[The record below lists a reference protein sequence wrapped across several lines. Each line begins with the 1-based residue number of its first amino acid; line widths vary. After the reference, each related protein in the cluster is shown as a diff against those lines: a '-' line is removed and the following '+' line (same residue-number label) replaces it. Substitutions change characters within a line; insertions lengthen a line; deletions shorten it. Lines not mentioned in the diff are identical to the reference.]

1 MSRTTKR
8 FLSILLAAAMILSL
22 GITGWAIDD
31 EITIVDPTAK
41 PAVETDKHV
50 TDAFDGGTDLE
61 LEEIDPNTLGVPRL
75 GEIEEEDNVLTS
87 EDLPFGLN
95 DIVRVSIVLDRPST
109 MDLGYSTQNIV
120 ENNSAMAYRHTLK
133 QQQANIES
141 AIANAG
147 VSMNVKWN
155 LTLAVNI
162 ISAEVRYGDIET
174 IEAVPGVKEVWLE
187 TRYEPQ
193 VDGINTAITTEN
205 MVGAATLWSEGYTG
219 AGTRVAI
226 IDTGTDYKHQSF
238 DPEAFMYALSLDE
251 GDFELLDVN
260 EVKSVL
266 PELNA
271 NNTADKHNIDSAYY
285 VYKNAKIP
293 FAYNYIDGNN
303 TTDHLSD
310 TKEEHGSHVSGIAA
324 ANRFIKKDGKF
335 VEAATEVFAV
345 GVAPDAQ
352 ILTMKVFG
360 AGGGAY
366 DSDYMAA
373 IEDAII
379 LKADS
384 INLSLGSGAPGY
396 TFSNGYQEV
405 MDSLINCG
413 SVVAISAG
421 NAYDWA
427 YFLPSGVPYLYLDDV
442 SLHTGGSPGTFVN
455 SLCVAAAQNIGT
467 VGTPLKFSGY
477 DSSVFYTETEGY
489 GNANMSS
496 IPGTYDFVLVDGPGV
511 DDNNH
516 VGQEGDAFL
525 ALGSEVLTGK
535 IAMCYRGTSSFFAK
549 ANAAAAQGAAA
560 VIIINNQPGSI
571 NMNLTGYEYTVPAV
585 SILQAEGEAIKAAAE
600 PVTDEDGNVLYYKGT
615 VTVANKMETTLNADR
630 SEATITDFSSWGV
643 PGSLI
648 MKPEITAPGGN
659 IYSVFGSNK
668 HADGSIAGGS
678 DQYEFMS
685 GTSMAAPHVTGMAAL
700 LSEYIRDN
708 NLEEVTGLNRRTLIN
723 SLLMSTATPMMVDG
737 AYLPVLQQGAGLGD
751 TYAATQALSYIMM
764 GEDATAS
771 AADGKV
777 KVELGQDA
785 ARSGEYSFSF
795 NVNNF
800 SDTDLVY
807 ELRTDMFT
815 QAPTVSDGNFYMLKA
830 TMDLAEGEDFT
841 VSYAY
846 PQVVLSGHDVN
857 KDGATNAADAQAI
870 LDYLT
875 GKVDGETLDLEAAE
889 MDEVDGISSYDAQL
903 LLKWEEQSGLDN
915 LLVPA
920 GESVS
925 VTVTITYADELKE
938 FLDAYYVGGAYVEG
952 YTYVLPV
959 SETEDG
965 ALLDVAHS
973 IPILGFYGSWTDASM
988 FDCVDPISTAYGST
1002 KESYTGNPNTNYLT
1016 LNYGKGNTVFMG
1028 NPYVVEKEYHPE
1040 RAAVSSGTKLINFKY
1055 NMIRNAA
1062 TSGWMAFNWNTLDI
1076 LKSNIGGAASGA
1088 WYYVNGQAWQ
1098 DTATQT
1104 AAINTTPAKLGLNED
1119 DMFMISYFAI
1129 PEYYGMMLHPG
1140 ENVNTVTDKEIL
1152 NLLATGELGWG
1163 SALGY
1168 VFTVDNTAPEATAK
1182 MSEDGTKI
1190 TVTAKD
1196 NNYIA
1201 YVAIMDVSGNVA
1213 FAQAV
1218 PEQTKPGEE
1227 VEVTFDISEL
1237 DLPNGIAI
1245 FVGDYAANEK
1255 AYLVVFDPDKP
1266 VTGSKTV
1273 YVLTDTLEEGKD
1285 YIIANVNT
1293 GAGYALGS
1301 QGTQAYVAPVGINI
1315 VTDELGTYIPL
1326 EDVDGSFL
1334 WTSQAVDGEGIGFVN
1349 SNDGGGLSYNQINGP
1364 YVNWAGAR
1372 YVDGFVYQ
1380 NNTLLYGPYAS
1391 YGYGMKFANS
1401 NFCFGPGVTPIYL
1414 FTKGSLEYEMDP
1426 NNASSVTVAPEA
1438 ATLILDVLPTIEL
1451 TANVEPIVLPDRTV
1465 TWTSS
1470 NEEVA
1475 TVNADG
1481 LVTAVAPGTAVI
1493 TATSNQ
1499 TPDMSASATINVTAG
1514 EPMNATVYGQV
1525 AFGREDIEYA
1535 EIDLSNMGLTNLSG
1549 DAMFSAFTGGGRSG
1563 DFIYGN
1569 DVDNDMHR
1577 YNAEDNFA
1585 YDSDYHFVISAQW
1598 ALWDA
1603 ANFPAFTMA
1612 DYANVNTTDESTDN
1626 DEPALTDYPYILTG
1640 FNSSSKLM
1648 YFKEDGNLTY
1658 FDLSGIGGFIAAT
1671 FVGAQLDEETG
1682 LPNLYYVLLG
1692 DDGTLYNWI
1701 VYPNLSNGGMSAQ
1714 YGEIGHVTVL
1724 TIGEDKSAYSMSY
1737 YESEDTYG
1745 VFIADGSIGGIY
1757 YVDFTEI
1764 PAPADENDDTVYD
1777 VAAHFVGR
1785 INGATGLAALSDFDA
1800 DAIGALGTIDVN
1812 KPAEEGGEEGNSL
1825 RGASV
1830 PAIFSSVPMSL
1841 ETLQSHD
1848 VVLFEKESFDDVDID
1863 LEPVEDDEI
1872 VIVGGL
1878 NAARP
1883 QTGRTPVVLDSAIL
1897 KNTDFWGD
1905 AYVAIDVTTPNFD
1918 PEAEPAEEPVLFYNG
1933 LATLKYD
1940 PEYLIFKDCK
1950 IDPTLELTSV
1960 NVDETAGLITIA
1972 YASTEAV
1979 EEGAIAVV
1987 RFDFNIEIETEVTAT
2002 TLEANDNLAV
2012 NEETVIP
2019 VVIGHN
2025 WDEPTYEWTETET
2038 GYSVKATVVCKNDS
2052 THVETETVDAV
2063 AAVTKPATCEAK
2075 GETTYTATFENELF
2089 EVQTKTVDNIDALGH
2104 DYGEAV
2110 YEWAEDNSKVTA
2122 TVVCKNDETHVI
2134 TETVDTVAEVITP
2147 ATCDAKGETT
2157 YTATFENELFEV
2169 QTKTVE
2175 TDALGHDYGEATYE
2189 WAEDN
2194 SKVTA
2199 TAVCKNDETHVE
2211 TETVDTTYEVVTEP
2225 TTEAEGLGRYTATFE
2240 NELFETQTKEV
2251 SIEKLAGF
2259 KVIVEDKTNGK
2270 ATTDLV
2276 AEQLYSGEKTFT
2288 VKTDDDQAVL
2298 VAVKT
2303 TDEEGNVTYTREPCT
2318 TDEEGVHSFTITVNA
2333 ETTIVLAMIGDVNLD
2348 GEVKL
2353 KDSLMIK
2360 KHIAGT
2366 EEITDPLAF
2375 LVGDVNGDGAIK
2387 LKDNLSVKKA
2397 IAGTDALAW

>member
-1 MSRTTKR
+1 
-8 FLSILLAAAMILSL
+8 
-22 GITGWAIDD
+22 
-31 EITIVDPTAK
+31 
-41 PAVETDKHV
+41 
-50 TDAFDGGTDLE
+50 
-61 LEEIDPNTLGVPRL
+61 
-75 GEIEEEDNVLTS
+75 
-87 EDLPFGLN
+87 
-95 DIVRVSIVLDRPST
+95 
-109 MDLGYSTQNIV
+109 
-120 ENNSAMAYRHTLK
+120 
-133 QQQANIES
+133 
-141 AIANAG
+141 
-147 VSMNVKWN
+147 
-155 LTLAVNI
+155 
-162 ISAEVRYGDIET
+162 
-174 IEAVPGVKEVWLE
+174 
-187 TRYEPQ
+187 
-193 VDGINTAITTEN
+193 
-205 MVGAATLWSEGYTG
+205 
-219 AGTRVAI
+219 
-226 IDTGTDYKHQSF
+226 
-238 DPEAFMYALSLDE
+238 
-251 GDFELLDVN
+251 
-260 EVKSVL
+260 
-266 PELNA
+266 
-271 NNTADKHNIDSAYY
+271 
-285 VYKNAKIP
+285 
-293 FAYNYIDGNN
+293 
-303 TTDHLSD
+303 
-310 TKEEHGSHVSGIAA
+310 
-324 ANRFIKKDGKF
+324 
-335 VEAATEVFAV
+335 
-345 GVAPDAQ
+345 
-352 ILTMKVFG
+352 
-360 AGGGAY
+360 
-366 DSDYMAA
+366 
-373 IEDAII
+373 
-379 LKADS
+379 
-384 INLSLGSGAPGY
+384 
-396 TFSNGYQEV
+396 
-405 MDSLINCG
+405 
-413 SVVAISAG
+413 
-421 NAYDWA
+421 
-427 YFLPSGVPYLYLDDV
+427 
-442 SLHTGGSPGTFVN
+442 
-455 SLCVAAAQNIGT
+455 
-467 VGTPLKFSGY
+467 
-477 DSSVFYTETEGY
+477 
-489 GNANMSS
+489 
-496 IPGTYDFVLVDGPGV
+496 
-511 DDNNH
+511 
-516 VGQEGDAFL
+516 
-525 ALGSEVLTGK
+525 
-535 IAMCYRGTSSFFAK
+535 
-549 ANAAAAQGAAA
+549 
-560 VIIINNQPGSI
+560 
-571 NMNLTGYEYTVPAV
+571 
-585 SILQAEGEAIKAAAE
+585 
-600 PVTDEDGNVLYYKGT
+600 
-615 VTVANKMETTLNADR
+615 
-630 SEATITDFSSWGV
+630 
-643 PGSLI
+643 
-648 MKPEITAPGGN
+648 
-659 IYSVFGSNK
+659 
-668 HADGSIAGGS
+668 
-678 DQYEFMS
+678 
-685 GTSMAAPHVTGMAAL
+685 
-700 LSEYIRDN
+700 
-708 NLEEVTGLNRRTLIN
+708 
-723 SLLMSTATPMMVDG
+723 
-737 AYLPVLQQGAGLGD
+737 
-751 TYAATQALSYIMM
+751 
-764 GEDATAS
+764 
-771 AADGKV
+771 
-777 KVELGQDA
+777 
-785 ARSGEYSFSF
+785 
-795 NVNNF
+795 
-800 SDTDLVY
+800 
-807 ELRTDMFT
+807 
-815 QAPTVSDGNFYMLKA
+815 
-830 TMDLAEGEDFT
+830 
-841 VSYAY
+841 
-846 PQVVLSGHDVN
+846 
-857 KDGATNAADAQAI
+857 
-870 LDYLT
+870 
-875 GKVDGETLDLEAAE
+875 
-889 MDEVDGISSYDAQL
+889 
-903 LLKWEEQSGLDN
+903 
-915 LLVPA
+915 
-920 GESVS
+920 
-925 VTVTITYADELKE
+925 
-938 FLDAYYVGGAYVEG
+938 
-952 YTYVLPV
+952 
-959 SETEDG
+959 
-965 ALLDVAHS
+965 
-973 IPILGFYGSWTDASM
+973 
-988 FDCVDPISTAYGST
+988 
-1002 KESYTGNPNTNYLT
+1002 
-1016 LNYGKGNTVFMG
+1016 
-1028 NPYVVEKEYHPE
+1028 
-1040 RAAVSSGTKLINFKY
+1040 
-1055 NMIRNAA
+1055 
-1062 TSGWMAFNWNTLDI
+1062 
-1076 LKSNIGGAASGA
+1076 
-1088 WYYVNGQAWQ
+1088 
-1098 DTATQT
+1098 
-1104 AAINTTPAKLGLNED
+1104 
-1119 DMFMISYFAI
+1119 
-1129 PEYYGMMLHPG
+1129 
-1140 ENVNTVTDKEIL
+1140 
-1152 NLLATGELGWG
+1152 
-1163 SALGY
+1163 
-1168 VFTVDNTAPEATAK
+1168 
-1182 MSEDGTKI
+1182 
-1190 TVTAKD
+1190 
-1196 NNYIA
+1196 
-1201 YVAIMDVSGNVA
+1201 
-1213 FAQAV
+1213 
-1218 PEQTKPGEE
+1218 
-1227 VEVTFDISEL
+1227 
-1237 DLPNGIAI
+1237 
-1245 FVGDYAANEK
+1245 
-1255 AYLVVFDPDKP
+1255 
-1266 VTGSKTV
+1266 
-1273 YVLTDTLEEGKD
+1273 
-1285 YIIANVNT
+1285 
-1293 GAGYALGS
+1293 
-1301 QGTQAYVAPVGINI
+1301 
-1315 VTDELGTYIPL
+1315 
-1326 EDVDGSFL
+1326 
-1334 WTSQAVDGEGIGFVN
+1334 
-1349 SNDGGGLSYNQINGP
+1349 
-1364 YVNWAGAR
+1364 
-1372 YVDGFVYQ
+1372 
-1380 NNTLLYGPYAS
+1380 
-1391 YGYGMKFANS
+1391 MKFANS
-1401 NFCFGPGVTPIYL
+1401 NFCFGPSVTPIYL

-2063 AAVTKPATCEAK
+2063 AEVTKPATCEAK

-2104 DYGEAV
+2104 DYG
-2110 YEWAEDNSKVTA
+2110 
-2122 TVVCKNDETHVI
+2122 
-2134 TETVDTVAEVITP
+2134 
-2147 ATCDAKGETT
+2147 
-2157 YTATFENELFEV
+2157 
-2169 QTKTVE
+2169 
-2175 TDALGHDYGEATYE
+2175 ATYE

-2353 KDSLMIK
+2353 KDNLMIK
-2360 KHIAGT
+2360 KHIAGS
-2366 EEITDPLAF
+2366 ELITDPLAL
-2375 LVGDVNGDGAIK
+2375 LVGDVNGDGEIK
-2387 LKDNLSVKKA
+2387 LKDNLIVKKA
-2397 IAGTDALAW
+2397 IAGTDTIAWD